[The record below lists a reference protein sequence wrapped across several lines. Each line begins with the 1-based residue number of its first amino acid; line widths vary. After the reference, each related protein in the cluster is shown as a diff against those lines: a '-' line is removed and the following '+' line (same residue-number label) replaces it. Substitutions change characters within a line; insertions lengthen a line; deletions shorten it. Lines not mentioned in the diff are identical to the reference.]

1 MLQRRSIFFRW
12 IPAVATGVLLAACT
26 PALQTPQPA
35 PRSLYLNKK
44 YVKFVLDNGE
54 AYRSIRLKNGNVLH
68 YWRSDYGA
76 LLNIAMG
83 RDDNYPDYCEIA
95 LETDPSRVIRRI
107 YVIEPSI
114 LCNTVL
120 K

>member
-1 MLQRRSIFFRW
+1 MQQKAMRSYRRFFV
-12 IPAVATGVLLAACT
+12 IAGVVLLSACT
-26 PALQTPQPA
+26 PSPQTPQPA
-35 PRSLYLNKK
+35 SRSLYLNKK

-54 AYRSIRLKNGNVLH
+54 SYRSVPLKNGNVLH

-83 RDDNYPDYCEIA
+83 RDDYYPDYCEIA
-95 LETDPSRVIRRI
+95 LETDANRIIRRI
-107 YVIEPSI
+107 YIIEPSI

>member
-1 MLQRRSIFFRW
+1 MLQKRSILSHW
-12 IPAVATGVLLAACT
+12 IPGVAAGVLLAACT
-26 PALQTPQPA
+26 PAPQAPQPVSH
-35 PRSLYLNKK
+35 SLYLNKK

-54 AYRSIRLKNGNVLH
+54 SYRTQPLKNGNVLH

-95 LETDPSRVIRRI
+95 LETDPNRIIRRI
-107 YVIEPSI
+107 SIIEPSM
-114 LCNTVL
+114 LCNAVL

>member
-1 MLQRRSIFFRW
+1 MSQKRSIFSRW
-12 IPAVATGVLLAACT
+12 IPGIAAGVLLAACT
-26 PALQTPQPA
+26 PVPQTPQPVSH
-35 PRSLYLNKK
+35 SLYLNKK

-95 LETDPSRVIRRI
+95 LETDPNWIIRRI
-107 YVIEPSI
+107 YIIEPSM